1 MSNELTTAVEKF
13 MQTQGV
19 NPSKKSDA
27 PALAAKDAKPSIL
40 IAMPCYAGQIH
51 CMTVNMLMSLTRLLT
66 KEGIKYETHFVCES
80 LVPRARNQ
88 LASTA
93 AFSTDA
99 EARPFDS
106 ILFIDADISFDAA
119 SVLKLLDTNLP
130 VVGLP
135 CSRKVLNMAMV
146 AEAAKRNINPAN
158 LLSFAGSP
166 VVGVNES
173 FTVSDKPVPVTHFGT
188 GVMLIQTSVLKA
200 LAEMHPERRYRPN
213 VAYDLELNFN
223 FDFFRCGVRG
233 ETYLSED
240 YYFLEDI
247 KNDLNIQPHIIPSA
261 VTKHVGSQIFEMDMS
276 ALGSLH
282 AVLEKEQMNAAQP
295 AEVRK

>member
-27 PALAAKDAKPSIL
+27 PALAAKDAKPNIL

>member
-13 MQTQGV
+13 MEKQG
-19 NPSKKSDA
+19 PKSDQKADA
-27 PALAAKDAKPSIL
+27 PIRASTDAKPNIL
-40 IAMPCYAGQIH
+40 IAMPCYGGNIH

-66 KEGIKYETHFVCES
+66 KEGIPHETHFVVES

-88 LASTA
+88 LSSTA
-93 AFSTDA
+93 AFSTDSGG
-99 EARPFDS
+99 RPFS
-106 ILFIDADISFDAA
+106 HLLFVDADISFDAGW
-119 SVLKLLDTNLP
+119 VLKMLETNLP

-213 VAYDLELNFN
+213 VAYDLKLEFN
-223 FDFFRCGVRG
+223 YDYFRCGVRG
-233 ETYLSED
+233 DTYLSED
-240 YYFLEDI
+240 YFFLEDVA
-247 KNDLNIQPHIIPSA
+247 NDLKIQSHIIPSA
-261 VTKHVGSQIFEMDMS
+261 RTYHVGSQIFEMDMS
-276 ALGSLH
+276 ALASLH
-282 AVLEKEQMNAAQP
+282 GVIEQQNNAA
-295 AEVRK
+295 

>member
-1 MSNELTTAVEKF
+1 MSSELTTAVEKF
-13 MQTQGV
+13 MQQNGV
-19 NPSKKSDA
+19 KPDQKADA
-27 PALAAKDAKPSIL
+27 PASDATHAKPNIL

-51 CMTVNMLMSLTRLLT
+51 CMTVNMLMSLTRLLI
-66 KEGIKYETHFVCES
+66 KEGIKHETHFVCES

-99 EARPFDS
+99 EGRPFDS
-106 ILFIDADISFDAA
+106 VLFIDADISFDAA
-119 SVLKLLDTNLP
+119 WVLKLLDTNLP

-146 AEAAKRNINPAN
+146 AEAAKRGINSAN

-213 VAYDLELNFN
+213 VAYDRKLDFN
-223 FDFFRCGVRG
+223 YDLFRCGVRG
-233 ETYLSED
+233 DTYLSED
-240 YYFLEDI
+240 YLFLEDVA
-247 KNDLNIQPHIIPSA
+247 NDLKIQPQIIPSA
-261 VTKHVGSQIFEMDMS
+261 RTFHVGSQIFEMDMS

-282 AVLEKEQMNAAQP
+282 AVLEKEQMNAAKP
-295 AEVRK
+295 A